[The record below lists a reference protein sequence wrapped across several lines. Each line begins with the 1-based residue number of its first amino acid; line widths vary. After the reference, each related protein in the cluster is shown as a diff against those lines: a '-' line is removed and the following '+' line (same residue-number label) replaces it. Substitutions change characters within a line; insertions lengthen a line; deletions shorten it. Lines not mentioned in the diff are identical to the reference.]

1 MDTSLL
7 ILIITQVILLS
18 IIFTVVYIFIMNR
31 ISIDL
36 NKRFENYSLTS
47 IKDDSIPF
55 FDRMYAFIWKIIKS
69 ISKFLD
75 KSELLRNY
83 GKKYNKY
90 ISYNELEIKSGI
102 DYVSIKFIVSFIL
115 GLTYLIS
122 TFIRIKYNNM
132 FLLLILFGSFFL
144 MDVYYSINYKRKR
157 KRIENDLLSAIIV
170 MNNAFKSGMNI
181 LQAVQIVEQE
191 LTGPIQEEFKKIS
204 LDIKYG
210 LSLETV
216 FNRFYKRVKI
226 DDIKYLTSSLS
237 LINKTGGNIIKV
249 FESIEKNFYD
259 KMKIKEEMN
268 SLTSSS
274 LFMFRLLL
282 IMPILLIIVVL
293 VLNPAYFLPLIETAI
308 GKVIIATI
316 IILYIL
322 YVIVIRKVL
331 KVDV

>member
-47 IKDDSIPF
+47 IKDDNIPF

-69 ISKFLD
+69 ISKFLN

-216 FNRFYKRVKI
+216 FNRFYNRVKI

-237 LINKTGGNIIKV
+237 LINKTGGN
-249 FESIEKNFYD
+249 KNFYD

-293 VLNPAYFLPLIETAI
+293 VLNPAYFLPLIETVV